1 MVKEGGLGACLTY
14 LDFFS
19 THVQRTALSAAANCC
34 KNVPKSSFTMI
45 RDVMPTLENVLSNSD
60 QQVAEKACVC
70 VCQIVDSFAIHNA
83 ELEQLVTPELL
94 RKLLSLVN
102 PNVSHDT
109 TSSIRTR
116 VLKVIGTL
124 AKSSHSLA
132 GILVKEGTADL
143 VYQLLTHYSPMFDSN
158 DCITK
163 DNTAI
168 IQALIHTTKDLL
180 VTSLNIIAEVF
191 PSVEADSESKYVS
204 PYRIMVLDDE
214 KRNSL
219 AVRKVE
225 LLKYPK
231 ELEHFARVSASLLLD
246 VYSAS
251 IDLAVR
257 QKVLVALFRLC
268 SCLDSQVLEKAI
280 KNVDV
285 CALLGGIFSQ
295 GDQPSLVVGALEVGE
310 ILLSKLPSI
319 SRSQYYRL
327 GIISQ
332 VTEISEREVVPQPTQ
347 LGEIASGSLQE
358 DSGEECD
365 ADSEEEGDD
374 ADAEGDESDESDQ
387 EEPRVPSHSE
397 GDSDRKIMLSFYS
410 NLSHLVVYESKRWLT
425 LYEEQAQNAGGG
437 YEKEA
442 ERAMDNLKEIAQG
455 LEKRDSNLGNYLN
468 NLSQVIGSVSS
479 FELVHSGVLKSIWSI
494 LVEGTNEETE
504 QTRREFLQVFIGHTS
519 SETPPL
525 GILIQKL
532 HEALGRSEKFDVIT
546 SGLWDS
552 RATPASMLARQL
564 RIRLVA
570 EDEEEF
576 PRQFRSVVLSIQAI
590 ATFKAVD
597 EFYKSKLALN
607 ELLTGGGGGGSL
619 SSALRRHQGSGGR
632 LPGALAALAAATG
645 LGRDLGDE
653 EEEPEEEEHDSNSTR
668 VHRDGDDDEPM
679 VEELG
684 EEVRGE
690 GNEENDN
697 NTRNNNGR
705 REEDDWHLEFYLN
718 DQVIPHD
725 STIYGAIYK
734 HLEYME
740 KERPE
745 SGNNTMPAQNFARS
759 IWHNTY
765 TIKFKKASG
774 PPTDLDKSSEVQEAE
789 DLDPFTQT
797 PTSFGSDKTTA
808 EVIRLF
814 SVLFTLNTDVDDF
827 LGPSVHQKSLSNS
840 KFLSSKLTAKLNR
853 QLEEPLVVASGT
865 LPSWIVD
872 ATRLYPFLFPFET
885 RYMFLQSTS
894 FGYSR
899 SMARWQTGNRGINNS
914 DGTEVRE
921 DHRLPMGRLVR
932 QKVRI
937 SRKHLLHSAIKV
949 MDLCGASPN
958 VLEVEYFDEVGTGLG
973 PTLEFYSSVSREFCL
988 KKLRLWRDDG
998 HQQSSD
1004 SSYVFNSQGLFP
1016 SPMNE
1021 EKAENSHEQK
1031 VIQLFKTLGIFVA
1044 RAMLDSR
1051 IIDLNLNPVFFRIA
1065 GSKVTV
1071 APSIGTVSA
1080 VDKQLAN
1087 SLLSVQQFVHKK
1099 QELGSTAAITVDGV
1113 RIEDLSLDFTCPG
1126 YPDIEL
1132 VPGGSKMH
1140 VTIGNVEEYLR
1151 LVVEMT
1157 LGKGVKRQI
1166 EAFREGFSQVFPYSA
1181 LHAFTPEEL
1190 ASLCGQG
1197 EEDWSYETLYDV
1209 VKADHGY
1216 NKDSRPVQD
1225 LLHIMNEFDGQQ
1237 RRAFLQFMTG
1247 SPNLPIGGFQALHP
1261 VFTVVCKHNDDGSS
1275 PDSYLPSV
1283 MTCANYLKLPNY
1295 SSKEILA
1302 DKLKTAMYE
1311 GRGAFLLS

>member
-1 MVKEGGLGACLTY
+1 MGACLTY

-34 KNVPKSSFTMI
+34 KNVPKSSFAMI
-45 RDVMPTLENVLSNSD
+45 RDVMPTLENVLSNPD

-83 ELEQLVTPELL
+83 ELEQLITPDLL

-109 TSSIRTR
+109 SSNIRTR

-143 VYQLLTHYSPMFDSN
+143 IYQILTHYSPMFDSN

-163 DNTAI
+163 DNTSI
-168 IQALIHTTKDLL
+168 IQALIHTPKDLL

-191 PSVEADSESKYVS
+191 PSVEADSETKYVS

-219 AVRKVE
+219 VVRKEE

-231 ELEHFARVSASLLLD
+231 ELEHFARVFASLLLD

-257 QKVLVALFRLC
+257 QKVLVALFKLC
-268 SCLDSQVLEKAI
+268 SCLDSHVLEKAI
-280 KNVDV
+280 KNVDI

-295 GDQPSLVVGALEVGE
+295 GDQPSLVVGALEIGK

-332 VTEISEREVVPQPTQ
+332 VTEISEREVAPQQTQ

-358 DSGEECD
+358 DSGEEGD
-365 ADSEEEGDD
+365 ADSEEDD
-374 ADAEGDESDESDQ
+374 VDEEDDDDEEDSEASDL
-387 EEPRVPSHSE
+387 EEPSRPQQEPQSSN
-397 GDSDRKIMLSFYS
+397 DRKIVLSFYS
-410 NLSHLVVYESKRWLT
+410 NLSQLVVHEAKRWLS
-425 LYEEQAQNAGGG
+425 LYEEQAQNVGG
-437 YEKEA
+437 YEQEA
-442 ERAMDNLKEIAQG
+442 ERAMDNLKEISRG
-455 LEKRDSNLGNYLN
+455 LEKRDSDLGSYLN
-468 NLSQVIGSVSS
+468 NLSQVISSVSS

-494 LVEGTNEETE
+494 LVEGTDEQTE
-504 QTRREFLQVFIGHTS
+504 QCRREFLQVFIDHTS

-525 GILIQKL
+525 GTLIDKL

-570 EDEEEF
+570 QDEEEF

-607 ELLTGGGGGGSL
+607 ELLTGGGGSL
-619 SSALRRHQGSGGR
+619 SSALRRHQGPGGR

-645 LGRDLGDE
+645 LSRELGDE
-653 EEEPEEEEHDSNSTR
+653 DEEQHEEENDNNGTT

-690 GNEENDN
+690 GNDENGNNNDN
-697 NTRNNNGR
+697 NSSNNGGR

-734 HLEYME
+734 HLEHME
-740 KERPE
+740 KTSN
-745 SGNNTMPAQNFARS
+745 SGQSTMSAQNFARS

-789 DLDPFTQT
+789 DLNPFTQT

-814 SVLFTLNTDVDDF
+814 SVLFTLNSDVDDF

-988 KKLRLWRDDG
+988 KKLKLWRDDG
-998 HQQSSD
+998 HQQPSD
-1004 SSYVFNSQGLFP
+1004 SNYVFNSQGLFP

-1021 EKAENSHEQK
+1021 GKAQTTHGQK
-1031 VIQLFKTLGIFVA
+1031 MIQLFKTLGIFVA

-1071 APSIGTVSA
+1071 APSIGTVAA

-1087 SLLSVQQFVHKK
+1087 SLLSLQQFVHKK
-1099 QELGSTAAITVDGV
+1099 QELGSTLAPITVDGV
-1113 RIEDLSLDFTCPG
+1113 NIEDLSLDFTCPG

-1140 VTIGNVEEYLR
+1140 VTIENVEEYLR
-1151 LVVEMT
+1151 LVVDMT
-1157 LGKGVKRQI
+1157 LGSGVKRQI

-1190 ASLCGQG
+1190 SSLCGQG
-1197 EEDWSYETLYDV
+1197 EEDWSYETLYDI

-1225 LLHIMNEFDGQQ
+1225 LLHTMNEFDGQQ

-1261 VFTVVCKHNDDGSS
+1261 VFTVVCKHNDDGAS